1 MQCVSVYLCVFI
13 SSFVCRSV
21 SLGGL
26 IARQRTVHIP
36 VRCLT
41 TFELASELHDCSVCL
56 GGLLVLF
63 APNFLQRPLPQLRC
77 CRKVLETLHRSGG
90 ACLGLTYRA

>member
-21 SLGGL
+21 SLRGL
-26 IARQRTVHIP
+26 IARQRTVHVP

-41 TFELASELHDCSVCL
+41 TFELASELQDCSVCL

-63 APNFLQRPLPQLRC
+63 APNFLQRPLAAAGRFWNPC
-77 CRKVLETLHRSGG
+77 TDLEALVWV
-90 ACLGLTYRA
+90 